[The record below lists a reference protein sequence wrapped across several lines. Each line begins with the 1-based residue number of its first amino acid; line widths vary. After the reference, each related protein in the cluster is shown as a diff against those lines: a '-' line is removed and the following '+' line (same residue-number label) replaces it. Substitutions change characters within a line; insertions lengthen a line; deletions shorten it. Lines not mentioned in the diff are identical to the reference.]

1 MKYTFGLVG
10 LFLTGCLVVN
20 TTFDKL
26 PPGPYR
32 AILYL
37 DGRLSQPVEPDQ
49 VAANFDLDDV
59 NRGELPFNMELS
71 YGADSSLNIVVING
85 EERIEVPE
93 VTYERLM
100 ETAQDS
106 ITIRFPWIDAY
117 ITGYHEA
124 GIIEGTYIDETRANY
139 RIPFAAF
146 YGIGHRFTEL
156 KKTPVADLSGRWDVQ
171 FSVEDTSSIWK
182 GIGEFKQDGNELR
195 GTFLTATGDYRYL
208 EGTVQENRFYMSA
221 FDGGHVFLFSGK
233 ILDDGSLIG
242 IFRSGNHYST
252 IWEAQRNPDAQLP
265 DASKETKLL
274 NPEASIQ
281 VEAFDPKSLSSISV
295 LNQASLEG
303 KFKVISIMGTWCPN
317 CMDEARYLDSLYATV
332 DQNKVAFLGLA
343 FEKFRDTT
351 RAVKAIERFS
361 ESLELDY
368 PTYLAGSSVKSE
380 ATQQLG
386 FLDRIRSFPTLLIV
400 DERNRVRYVHTGF
413 TGPATSEYGQFTSAF
428 AKTLQTLVAE

>member
-1 MKYTFGLVG
+1 MKYVFVIAGF
-10 LFLTGCLVVN
+10 FLTGCFVVN

-37 DGRLSQPVEPDQ
+37 DGRLSQQVEPDE

-71 YGADSSLNIVVING
+71 YDQDGSISVVVVNG
-85 EERIEVPE
+85 EERIEVPD
-93 VTYERLM
+93 VSYERLM
-100 ETAQDS
+100 ATAQDS

-146 YGIGHRFTEL
+146 FGIGHRFTEL
-156 KKTPVADLSGRWDVQ
+156 KKTPTADLSGRWDVQ
-171 FSVEDTSSIWK
+171 FSVEDTASLWK
-182 GIGEFKQDGNELR
+182 GIGEFTQEGNHLE
-195 GTFLTATGDYRYL
+195 GTFLTSTGDYRYL
-208 EGTVQENRFYMSA
+208 EGTVQEDRFYMSA
-221 FDGGHVFLFSGK
+221 FDGAHVFLFSGK
-233 ILDDGSLIG
+233 IKEDGSLLG

-252 IWEAQRNPDAQLP
+252 IWKAQRNPNATLP
-265 DASKETKLL
+265 DASQETKLL

-281 VEAFDPKSLSSISV
+281 VEAFEPLSKKTISV
-295 LNQASLEG
+295 LNQPSLEG
-303 KFKVISIMGTWCPN
+303 KFKVISIMGSWCPN
-317 CMDEARYLDSLYATV
+317 CMDEARFLDSLYATV

-343 FEKFRDTT
+343 FEKYRDTT
-351 RAVKAIERFS
+351 RAVKAIKRFS

-380 ATQQLG
+380 ATKQLG

-413 TGPATSEYGQFTSAF
+413 TGPATSEYGKFTSAF
-428 AKTLQTLVAE
+428 AKTLQTLVDE